1 MCSKTK
7 ALFRCTIRQHSNLQ
21 KKRIDPPIIFQFK
34 FNNLKAI
41 FPFLSGNMSSS
52 MIGSLIV
59 ITQPNCNKNQSEKK
73 KNERFAFDYVTMPH
87 RKPISYLAGML
98 PSLSNKMI
106 ICSSAGCDN
115 TAQRFVLII
124 ARPVKIG
131 LICPILWIGE
141 ILSTKNQNNIVIFW
155 IFQS

>member
-1 MCSKTK
+1 MVNCPFPFNQYPGKRELIQSKRSLKNLVNITYTDYQK
-7 ALFRCTIRQHSNLQ
+7 TNILFKCI
-21 KKRIDPPIIFQFK
+21 
-34 FNNLKAI
+34 NLKCI

-52 MIGSLIV
+52 LIGSLIV
-59 ITQPNCNKNQSEKK
+59 ITQPIIATRTSQKK

-115 TAQRFVLII
+115 TAQRFVLVK
-124 ARPVKIG
+124 ARTVKIG
-131 LICPILWIGE
+131 L
-141 ILSTKNQNNIVIFW
+141 F
-155 IFQS
+155 